1 MTPHRANENEGLDIH
16 LVYRMTEIELVD
28 AFILSICS

>member
-16 LVYRMTEIELVD
+16 PVYRMTEIELVD